1 MSTNTAIPSTSSSK
15 KSRTVYDPVE
25 NDVYDA
31 RIVRFIGLGV
41 QEQPEWQG
49 EKKSPAFKCSVAFEL
64 IDVDATG
71 RTFEGDDD
79 RVGKPIDP
87 RPSCMFKDYYLF
99 PGAKRGG
106 VFDLCKAIDPTIT
119 EVPRNL
125 EWFIDHLNEVVSIGV
140 GSYTTKAGITRNKVT
155 SVGAVSSRNKPKV
168 GEARSEIVG
177 FNPYIDTPDMVQAY
191 SKVYKFQRDILSEA
205 HDSKNI
211 PFAGKEP
218 VNDSGDGETPTNTQT
233 QEETKYTGSANTQTN
248 NPASVPFDDD
258 IPF

>member
-1 MSTNTAIPSTSSSK
+1 MSTIPSMSSSK
-15 KSRTVYDPVE
+15 KSRTVYDAID

-49 EKKSPAFKCSVAFEL
+49 EKKSPAFKCSIAFEL
-64 IDVDATG
+64 IDIDATG
-71 RTFEGDDD
+71 RTFENDADK
-79 RVGKPIDP
+79 VGKPIDP
-87 RPSCMFKDYYLF
+87 RPSCQFKDYYLF

-125 EWFIDHLNEVVSIGV
+125 DWFLDKLGEVVSVGV

-168 GEARSEIVG
+168 GEARSELVG
-177 FNPYIDTPDMVQAY
+177 FDPYVDSPDMMTAY
-191 SKVYKFQRDILSEA
+191 SKVYKFQREMIAEA
-205 HDSKNI
+205 KDAQHI

-218 VNDSGDGETPTNTQT
+218 VQDNGDGEKPTNT
-233 QEETKYTGSANTQTN
+233 ETREDNKYGSKPDTTPNDM
-248 NPASVPFDDD
+248 PFDDD

>member
-1 MSTNTAIPSTSSSK
+1 MSTAIPSTSSSK
-15 KSRTVYDPVE
+15 KSRTVYDAIE

-49 EKKSPAFKCSVAFEL
+49 EKKSPAFKCSISFEL
-64 IDVDATG
+64 IDIDATG
-71 RTFEGDDD
+71 RTFEGDEDK
-79 RVGKPIDP
+79 VGKPIDP

-106 VFDLCKAIDPTIT
+106 VFDLCKAIDPSIT

-125 EWFIDHLNEVVSIGV
+125 EWFMDKLGEVVSVGV
-140 GSYTTKAGITRNKVT
+140 GSYTTKAGVTRNKVT

-168 GEARSEIVG
+168 GEARSELVG
-177 FNPYIDTPDMVQAY
+177 FNPYVDSPDMVQAY
-191 SKVYKFQRDILSEA
+191 SKVYKFQRDMLTEA
-205 HDSKNI
+205 HDKANI

-218 VNDSGDGETPTNTQT
+218 VNDSGDGERPSNTQT
-233 QEETKYTGSANTQTN
+233 REEQKYSNTSAQTPN
-248 NPASVPFDDD
+248 DVPFDDD

>member
-1 MSTNTAIPSTSSSK
+1 MTTAIPSTSSSK
-15 KSRTVYDPVE
+15 KSRTVYDVIE

-49 EKKSPAFKCSVAFEL
+49 ERKAPAFKCSIAFEL
-64 IDVDATG
+64 IDIDATG

-79 RVGKPIDP
+79 KVGKPIDP
-87 RPSCMFKDYYLF
+87 RPSCQFKDYFLF

-125 EWFIDHLNEVVSIGV
+125 EWFMDKLGEVVSVGV
-140 GSYTTKAGITRNKVT
+140 GSYTTKQGITRNKVT
-155 SVGAVSSRNKPKV
+155 SVGAVSSRNKSKV
-168 GEARSEIVG
+168 GEARSELVA
-177 FNPYIDTPDMVQAY
+177 FNPYSDTPAMTAAY
-191 SKVYKFQRDILSEA
+191 AKVYKFQRDMLTEA
-205 HDSKNI
+205 KDAQHI
-211 PFAGKEP
+211 PYAGKEP
-218 VNDSGDGETPTNTQT
+218 VNDGGDGDRPDNTTTREEEKYGSNTNTR
-233 QEETKYTGSANTQTN
+233 NTPN
-248 NPASVPFDDD
+248 DVAFDDD

>member
-1 MSTNTAIPSTSSSK
+1 MSTAIPSTSSSK
-15 KSRTVYDPVE
+15 KSRTVYDAIE

-49 EKKSPAFKCSVAFEL
+49 EKKSPAFKCSISFEL
-64 IDVDATG
+64 IDIDATG
-71 RTFEGDDD
+71 RTFEGDEDK
-79 RVGKPIDP
+79 VGKPIDP

-125 EWFIDHLNEVVSIGV
+125 EWFMDKLGEVVSIGV
-140 GSYTTKAGITRNKVT
+140 GSYTTKAGVTRNKVT

-168 GEARSEIVG
+168 GEARSELVG
-177 FNPYIDTPDMVQAY
+177 FNPYVDSPEMVQAY
-191 SKVYKFQRDILSEA
+191 GKVYKFQREMLTEA
-205 HDSKNI
+205 HDKTNI

-218 VNDSGDGETPTNTQT
+218 VNDSGDGERPSNTETREEQKYSKTSNTTPND
-233 QEETKYTGSANTQTN
+233 
-248 NPASVPFDDD
+248 VPFDDD

>member
-1 MSTNTAIPSTSSSK
+1 MTTAIPSTSSGK
-15 KSRTVYDPVE
+15 KSRTVYDVIE

-49 EKKSPAFKCSVAFEL
+49 EKKAPAFKCSIAFEL
-64 IDVDATG
+64 IDIDATG
-71 RTFEGDDD
+71 RQYENDEDK
-79 RVGKPIDP
+79 VGKPIDP
-87 RPSCMFKDYYLF
+87 RPSCQFKDYYLF

-125 EWFIDHLNEVVSIGV
+125 EWFIDKLGEVVSVGV
-140 GSYTTKAGITRNKVT
+140 GSYTTKQGITRNKVT
-155 SVGAVSSRNKPKV
+155 SVGAVSSRNKSKV
-168 GEARSEIVG
+168 GEARSELVG
-177 FNPYIDTPDMVQAY
+177 FNPYVDNVDSVQAY
-191 SKVYKFQRDILSEA
+191 SKIYKFQREMLTEA
-205 HDSKNI
+205 KDVQHI

-218 VNDSGDGETPTNTQT
+218 VSTDGDGERPSNTQT
-233 QEETKYTGSANTQTN
+233 REEQKYSGGGRQQNQAEE
-248 NPASVPFDDD
+248 AFDDD

>member
-1 MSTNTAIPSTSSSK
+1 MSTAIPSTSSSK
-15 KSRTVYDPVE
+15 KSRTVYDAIE

-49 EKKSPAFKCSVAFEL
+49 EKKSPAFKCSISFEL

-79 RVGKPIDP
+79 KVGKPIDP

-106 VFDLCKAIDPTIT
+106 VFDLCKAIDPSIT

-125 EWFIDHLNEVVSIGV
+125 EWFMDKLGEVVSVGV
-140 GSYTTKAGITRNKVT
+140 GSYTTKAGVTRNKVT

-168 GEARSEIVG
+168 GEARSELVG
-177 FNPYIDTPDMVQAY
+177 FNPYVDSPDMVQAY
-191 SKVYKFQRDILSEA
+191 SKVYKFQRDMLTEA
-205 HDSKNI
+205 HDKANI

-218 VNDSGDGETPTNTQT
+218 VNDNGDGERPSNTETREEQKYSNTSNQTPND
-233 QEETKYTGSANTQTN
+233 
-248 NPASVPFDDD
+248 VPFDDD